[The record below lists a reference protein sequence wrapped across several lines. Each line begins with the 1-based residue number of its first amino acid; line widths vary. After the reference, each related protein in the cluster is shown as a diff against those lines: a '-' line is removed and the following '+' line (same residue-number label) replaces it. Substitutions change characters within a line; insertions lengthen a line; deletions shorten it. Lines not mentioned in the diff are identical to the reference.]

1 MVNEDAEAVLAAAYP
16 RFAAIDAVSE
26 HVPASTKAIAP
37 EDELTVQIEVVDEEY
52 VIVPEPTL
60 GVASAVGFVPTS
72 NAYDALNGP
81 PVAAIV
87 SVREAAVIVKDRS
100 AAVAAE

>member
-37 EDELTVQIEVVDEEY
+37 EDELTVQIEVVDEE
-52 VIVPEPTL
+52 
-60 GVASAVGFVPTS
+60 
-72 NAYDALNGP
+72 
-81 PVAAIV
+81 
-87 SVREAAVIVKDRS
+87 
-100 AAVAAE
+100 